1 MREYPD
7 NHRRLPDGDDGLEL
21 ATTLRAVFAVDV
33 EHAGV
38 VHRPW
43 HNRRAQPGIGG
54 EHSVKTDQVQARAR
68 HQSRQ
73 ALHEFERRHAD
84 VRGALTPGAFEL
96 QHDVSSV
103 IAAEPFFGDRRAR
116 NVAAQEFELLAL
128 MRAATHPG
136 VQAEAVRIGAQRQ
149 RVFLV
154 PGGNCAQAQ
163 LQSADVTSTPVSSL
177 PMMPKI
183 SLSP

>member
-1 MREYPD
+1 MYSDAPG
-7 NHRRLPDGDDGLEL
+7 RLVEL
-21 ATTLRAVFAVDV
+21 PKN
-33 EHAGV
+33 G
-38 VHRPW
+38 
-43 HNRRAQPGIGG
+43 RAQPGIWG
-54 EHSVKTDQVQARAR
+54 EHAVITDQMQAWAR
-68 HQSRQ
+68 HQPGQ

-84 VRGALTPGAFEL
+84 MRCAVAPGAFEL
-96 QHDVSSV
+96 QNEVSRV
-103 IAAEPFFGDRRAR
+103 IAAEPFLGDRRAR
-116 NVAAQEFELLAL
+116 NVAAQAFEFLVL
-128 MRAATHPG
+128 MRAKTHPS